1 MDKSYDTLPQKEKR
15 QKKRSSVK
23 REIRK
28 FHTEDGSD
36 DQEMYGTK
44 ARCTCKLVFW
54 KSKPNAFLQFSL
66 PSPSSL
72 LKLPNNS
79 MQLNTFFKC

>member
-1 MDKSYDTLPQKEKR
+1 MILIREEMDKSYDTLPQKEKR
-15 QKKRSSVK
+15 SRCLVIKSSIK

-28 FHTEDGSD
+28 FQAVDGSD

-54 KSKPNAFLQFSL
+54 QSKPIV
-66 PSPSSL
+66 
-72 LKLPNNS
+72 
-79 MQLNTFFKC
+79 FFAVLVVVAVVFA